1 VKTVGYLFH
10 RPEGTDGER
19 GIYYN
24 YLLASNGLFIEAEN
38 KLISARIPIANC
50 EVRGLAPLEK
60 KFILTYGSIPQRFF
74 DLSLNMFLAD
84 TTREHYVAVVG
95 DAGYHFYIPVQDKE
109 GGTVI
114 YELGDRVVLDLHSH
128 THMRAFFSTRAN
140 ADEKGLKVYGGVG
153 NLGGTPVVKLRLGV
167 YGYYLPLSWRDVFD
181 GCLVGAVENE
191 GKEVIGEDELQ
202 SVAGESA
209 GGLPHHRSW
218 LWGDWWFRR

>member
-1 VKTVGYLFH
+1 MKPVGYLFH
-10 RPEGTDGER
+10 RPEGLDGER

-24 YLLASNGLFIEAEN
+24 YVLASNGLFIEAEN
-38 KLISARIPIANC
+38 ELISARIPIADC
-50 EVRGLAPLEK
+50 EVRGLAPLET

-109 GGTVI
+109 GGAVT
-114 YELGDRVVLDLHSH
+114 YEFGDRVVLDLHSH
-128 THMRAFFSTRAN
+128 PLMRAFFSTRDDE
-140 ADEKGLKVYGGVG
+140 DEKGLKAYGVVG

-218 LWGDWWFRR
+218 LWGDWWLRR